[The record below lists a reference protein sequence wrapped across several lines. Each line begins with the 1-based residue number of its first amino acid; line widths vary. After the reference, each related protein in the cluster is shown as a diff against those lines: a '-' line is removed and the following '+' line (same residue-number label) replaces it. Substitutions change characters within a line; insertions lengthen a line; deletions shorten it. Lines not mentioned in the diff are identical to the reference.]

1 MSDNINILIADG
13 MPQARA
19 ALKDMLSSEKRFNV
33 IGECSDGESAV
44 KTVLDT
50 DTDVVIMD
58 INMPLLDGISAA
70 EILSTAKPNVII
82 IVTMAEEGEE
92 AIKRAMQSGAR
103 YFFRK
108 PFSELDISHII
119 IDLYDKQ
126 QMSSRVY
133 SSRDYFGSNKKS
145 QIISVF
151 STKGGVGKT
160 TVAANLAVALSE
172 RSNGKVALLDLD
184 LQFGDIPIMFNIYP
198 NKTIADLAGEVNNM
212 GSDVIEEFMVEH
224 ESGVRVLSAPLTP
237 EYAEYINGHTVE
249 NILRILIESYK
260 YIIIDTAPSF
270 NDVNLTVMDM
280 SDQIFFITTLDLSTI
295 KNVKAGLQIM
305 NSLKYSDRK
314 VTLVLNRYHRH
325 FGISNNELEKIFDK
339 KVEHIIPE
347 DNINV
352 IQAMNEGTPLVISKN
367 RSRSAK
373 SIIEMAEKLCD
384 ESKAESKKI
393 FSRAFGR

>member
-33 IGECSDGESAV
+33 MGECSDGEATV

-70 EILSTAKPNVII
+70 EILSSAKPNIII

-133 SSRDYFGSNKKS
+133 GSRDFFSSNKKS

-212 GSDVIEEFMVEH
+212 GSDVIEEFMIEH

-393 FSRAFGR
+393 FSRAFER

>member
-33 IGECSDGESAV
+33 IGECSDGEATV

-70 EILSTAKPNVII
+70 EILSSAKPNIII

-133 SSRDYFGSNKKS
+133 GSRDFFSSNKKS

>member
-33 IGECSDGESAV
+33 IGECSDGEDAV

-58 INMPLLDGISAA
+58 ISMPLLDGISAA
-70 EILSTAKPNVII
+70 GILSSAKPNIII
-82 IVTMAEEGEE
+82 IVTMGEEGEE

-126 QMSSRVY
+126 QMSSRAY
-133 SSRDYFGSNKKS
+133 SSRDFTSFNKKS

-160 TVAANLAVALSE
+160 TVAANLAVALSKK
-172 RSNGKVALLDLD
+172 SNGKVALLDLD
-184 LQFGDIPIMFNIYP
+184 LQFGDVPIMFNIYP
-198 NKTIADLAGEVNNM
+198 KKTIADLAGEVNNM
-212 GSDVIEEFMVEH
+212 GSDVIEEFMQEH
-224 ESGVRVLSAPLTP
+224 ESGVRLLSAPLTP

-249 NILRILIESYK
+249 NILRILTESYK

-280 SDQIFFITTLDLSTI
+280 SDQILFITTLDLSTI

-325 FGISNNELEKIFDK
+325 FGISNNELEKIFNK

-352 IQAMNEGTPLVISKN
+352 IQAMNEGTPLVLSKS

-373 SIIEMAEKLCD
+373 SIIEMADKLCD
-384 ESKAESKKI
+384 EGKVERKKL
-393 FSRAFGR
+393 FHGAFGR

>member
-33 IGECSDGESAV
+33 IGECSDGEATV
-44 KTVLDT
+44 KTVLDM

-70 EILSTAKPNVII
+70 EILSSAKPNIII

-133 SSRDYFGSNKKS
+133 GSRDFFSSNKKS

-373 SIIEMAEKLCD
+373 SIIEIADKLCD

>member
-33 IGECSDGESAV
+33 IGECSDGEATV
-44 KTVLDT
+44 KTVLDM

-70 EILSTAKPNVII
+70 EILSSAKPNIII

-133 SSRDYFGSNKKS
+133 GSRDFFSSNKKS

-160 TVAANLAVALSE
+160 TVVANLAVALSE

-212 GSDVIEEFMVEH
+212 ESDVIEEFMVEH

-373 SIIEMAEKLCD
+373 SIIEIAEKLCD

>member
-33 IGECSDGESAV
+33 IGECSDGEATV
-44 KTVLDT
+44 KTVLDM

-70 EILSTAKPNVII
+70 EILSSAKPNIII

-133 SSRDYFGSNKKS
+133 GSRDFFSSNKKS

-212 GSDVIEEFMVEH
+212 ESDVIEEFMVEH